1 MHIISLYVHQ
11 IHGSFSQYVN
21 IIFMKHIFESNKEH
35 IIENSMYHEQFDDDD
50 LLNNMGNLAQT
61 KEKNQ
66 VFRKCDSPP
75 PRQKWCVSM
84 TRRNQWEVLGKGSQ
98 PNLIWTMYLSSL
110 PTFFGPWPFI
120 APFSYWLWIR
130 GVTQLWVR
138 QILAKIGLICPK
150 CDYEALVAIMCLE
163 QTQAIFEG
171 L

>member
-1 MHIISLYVHQ
+1 
-11 IHGSFSQYVN
+11 
-21 IIFMKHIFESNKEH
+21 MKHSFESNKEH

-66 VFRKCDSPP
+66 VFRKRATRLGTLTPAKAEMMRINEDE
-75 PRQKWCVSM
+75 KKSM
-84 TRRNQWEVLGKGSQ
+84 GSLGNKGKAAE
-98 PNLIWTMYLSSL
+98 LDMDHVFVKFTDFLWAMT
-110 PTFFGPWPFI
+110 FI
-120 APFSYWLWIR
+120 APSSYWLWIR

-138 QILAKIGLICPK
+138 QILAKIGLIRPK

-163 QTQAIFEG
+163 QTQAIHYYGRKGNIAG